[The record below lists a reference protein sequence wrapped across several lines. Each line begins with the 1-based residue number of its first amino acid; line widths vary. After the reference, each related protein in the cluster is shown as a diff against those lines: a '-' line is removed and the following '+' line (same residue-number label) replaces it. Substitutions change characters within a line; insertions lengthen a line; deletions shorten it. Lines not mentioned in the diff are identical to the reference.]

1 MIFTMIQYRTHAGPC
16 CPNYEFHHDIVSPYE
31 QVSKQE
37 DIELIDRLRWENRKL
52 KDTIAK

>member
-1 MIFTMIQYRTHAGPC
+1 MIFTMIEYRTHAGPC

-37 DIELIDRLRWENRKL
+37 DIELIDRLRRENRKL